1 MAKLRYELV
10 LENHTLSDYDVNT
23 VKQAFAAKSPKDAI
37 YKADHLLRLDKSGKI
52 NLTYYGK
59 QFLNGL
65 AIAAET
71 DLHVED

>member
-1 MAKLRYELV
+1 MAKLRYEIV

-23 VKQAFAAKSPKDAI
+23 VKQAFSAKSPKDAI
-37 YKADHLLRLDKSGKI
+37 SKADYLLGLDKSGRI

-65 AIAAET
+65 AIAAEA
-71 DLHVED
+71 DLHVEG